1 MNRIVLSSLV
11 SLVVVAACQ
20 STPEQSA
27 TPAAPA
33 TAAVPATP
41 AVPAAP
47 AQTEVRAPLFNDL
60 GSYSRTVSSQSELA
74 RKYFSQ
80 GMTLT
85 FGFNHAEAARSFR
98 EAARLDPTCAACYWG
113 VALVL
118 GPNINLGMQEADVPE
133 AYSAS
138 RKAQQLVANASAVER
153 DLIEALVKRYV
164 EKPGTDRSALDKAYA
179 DAMRDVARKYPDDAD
194 VLALFAEALMDLSP
208 WDYWLPDNK
217 PKDTTV
223 EMVAAL
229 ERSMQINPDHPG
241 ALHYYIHA
249 MEKVDPDK
257 AVPAADRLWPLVPGA
272 GHLVH
277 MPAHIFLRVGRY
289 KDAVDS
295 NLQASAADKS
305 YVEQCNVQ
313 GFYPLAYYPHNWHFV
328 WAAATLQGSKA
339 QALEGAG
346 HTDHLTH
353 SAPKGDPAFGGVFQH
368 MGLAPVFAATRF
380 GAWERIDALAKPD
393 AAQIYPVGMWHHARG
408 SAAAARGDLATAEKE
423 LAEVKRILADP
434 ALAKIGISAL
444 NTADK
449 TLGIAERML
458 TADIAVRRKD
468 YKTAIAA
475 LETAVS
481 VEDSLAYNEPE
492 DWHFPARLPLG
503 QALLDSGRPVAA
515 EAAFRGDLAK
525 HRENGWA
532 LFGLEKAL
540 RAQGKTAEA
549 DAVKK
554 RFDAAWKNADVQLV
568 AAVIR

>member
-1 MNRIVLSSLV
+1 MNRIILTSLV
-11 SLVVVAACQ
+11 SLLVVGCQ
-20 STPEQSA
+20 SAPAPAPTPA
-27 TPAAPA
+27 PVAAPA
-33 TAAVPATP
+33 P
-41 AVPAAP
+41 AP
-47 AQTEVRAPLFNDL
+47 APAIPEVKAPLFNDL
-60 GSYSRTVSSQSELA
+60 GTYTRSVSSQSELA

-98 EAARLDPTCAACYWG
+98 EAARLDPQCAACYWG

-118 GPNINLGMQEADVPE
+118 GPNINLGMQDTDVPE

-138 RKAQQLVANASAVER
+138 RKAMELAGNASPVER
-153 DLIEALVKRYV
+153 ALIEALVKRYA
-164 EKPGTDRSALDKAYA
+164 EKPVQNRADLDKAYA
-179 DAMRDVARKYPDDAD
+179 DAMREVARRYPDDPD
-194 VLALFAEALMDLSP
+194 VLALFAESVMDLSP

-223 EMVAAL
+223 GMIAAL
-229 ERSMQINPDHPG
+229 ERSMQLNPEHPG

-249 MEKVDPDK
+249 MEKVNPDK
-257 AVPAADRLWPLVPGA
+257 AVVAADRLWHLVPGA

-277 MPAHIFLRVGRY
+277 MPAHIFIRVGRY

-305 YVEQCNVQ
+305 YITQCNVQ

-339 QALEGAG
+339 QALEGAM

-353 SAPKGDPAFGGVFQH
+353 SAPKGDPAYGGVFQH
-368 MGLAPVFAATRF
+368 MALAPVFAATRF
-380 GAWERIDALAKPD
+380 GAWDRIDAMAKPD
-393 AAQIYPVGMWHHARG
+393 AAQIYPIGMWHHARG
-408 SAAAARGDLATAEKE
+408 SAAAARGDSAAAEKE
-423 LAEVKRILADP
+423 LQEVKRILADP
-434 ALAKIGISAL
+434 ALAKIYISTL

-458 TADIAVRRKD
+458 TADLAARRKD

-481 VEDSLAYNEPE
+481 IEDSLAYNEPE

-503 QALLDSGRPVAA
+503 QVLLDAGRPVAA

-532 LFGLEKAL
+532 LYGLEKAL
-540 RAQGKTAEA
+540 RAQGKTADA
-549 DAVKK
+549 DAVKR
-554 RFDAAWKNADVQLV
+554 RFDAAWKDADVTLV